1 MKRYIWLTRQVMKR
15 YKDRYNPDR
24 EIEEWDHNELL
35 KISPDNILWMSQR
48 AKGSSHR
55 GYCTVLKIVSGEEI
69 LVVEDIPEIERR
81 VNEFYE
87 AREKDNKDKI
97 VITKDDVVKNFI
109 FKNMIQ

>member
-24 EIEEWDHNELL
+24 EIEEWD
-35 KISPDNILWMSQR
+35 PDNILWMSQR